1 VPTPNAVDP
10 LSIKEVIWMIEVR
23 ALQVKDVF
31 RLAAMF
37 GKMTRGVRSQMA
49 LALSGAG
56 GGDATEVGLMMF
68 QALFSEAE
76 DDLKEWMADMIG
88 KNKEEFEV
96 MPPTTITD
104 IVEGLIKQ
112 ESIKD
117 FFSRVSQLIMRPS
130 AGE

>member
-1 VPTPNAVDP
+1 
-10 LSIKEVIWMIEVR
+10 MIEVR

-130 AGE
+130 AGA

>member
-1 VPTPNAVDP
+1 
-10 LSIKEVIWMIEVR
+10 
-23 ALQVKDVF
+23 
-31 RLAAMF
+31 
-37 GKMTRGVRSQMA
+37 
-49 LALSGAG
+49 
-56 GGDATEVGLMMF
+56 
-68 QALFSEAE
+68 
-76 DDLKEWMADMIG
+76 MADMIG